1 MKLKVNKNQT
11 VSAEKYLNK
20 IRSYLKDIIS
30 NLKKS
35 NVSKIQLTI
44 TFHFICSTYN
54 DEECVLYSKSSNRKS
69 W

>member
-1 MKLKVNKNQT
+1 MKLKVNRNQT

-35 NVSKIQLTI
+35 NASKIQLTI
-44 TFHFICSTYN
+44 TFHFICPKYN
-54 DEECVLYSKSSNRKS
+54 DEECVLYSKSSNKKS
-69 W
+69 